1 MAKAFLHAAILSTLL
16 SVAGAAQGASTA
28 RYLHV
33 RVSNPAN
40 HELVRVN
47 VPLVLAEKVIPA
59 VNHGELRQGK
69 IRIGCFTADKVN
81 VRAILDAVKTA
92 PEGEFVTVEEPDST
106 VRVRKEHGEMVVHV
120 IDKNDGET
128 VDITAPWEV
137 VQALVSETDEDQL
150 NLEAA
155 VKALESVGDTTLV
168 RITGHENVRVWVDSR
183 NTDETGD

>member
-1 MAKAFLHAAILSTLL
+1 
-16 SVAGAAQGASTA
+16 
-28 RYLHV
+28 
-33 RVSNPAN
+33 
-40 HELVRVN
+40 
-47 VPLVLAEKVIPA
+47 
-59 VNHGELRQGK
+59 
-69 IRIGCFTADKVN
+69 
-81 VRAILDAVKTA
+81 
-92 PEGEFVTVEEPDST
+92 
-106 VRVRKEHGEMVVHV
+106 MVVHV